1 MSKQDQSPDSCGDDE
16 NSKSLLKQNAPQKK
30 VKIETECDEIDC
42 IDWISQLPDELVIKI
57 LSLLSVTDA
66 FRTCSLSKRW
76 QYLCNFIDNF
86 IYDNEECSCSD
97 STTVHKFISL
107 TDNVLPRLS
116 CSSVK
121 KFRLKFAFDH
131 DDGVSYNPKIDK
143 WLEFAV
149 HKISED
155 CVLNWISL
163 KSLTL
168 GYLFIRE
175 EHIEQIMSNC
185 PQLESLKLNGFY
197 GFKRLHMTSPKC
209 MRLDH
214 YHPDGHWGSFEYD
227 CSFEIIAPYVQHLR
241 VSGNFEDAKIRLGNF
256 STFVHASLTFSRYE
270 YDAIDENIV
279 KDLLVTVRCAN
290 ELMLSSWFIKEISD
304 LMFEEEDVFFEF
316 LPLLECRRL
325 TISSYITQYSLSG
338 LDNLL
343 RSTPYPEN
351 LMIFP
356 DYVPGRIW
364 LLGMWDKVVAA
375 LEIWLERSI

>member
-66 FRTCSLSKRW
+66 FRTCILSKRW

-86 IYDNEECSCSD
+86 IYDNEECSRSD

-116 CSSVK
+116 CSSIK
-121 KFRLKFAFDH
+121 KFRLKFAFDY

-149 HKISED
+149 LKISED

-175 EHIEQIMSNC
+175 ERIEQIMSNC

-214 YHPDGHWGSFEYD
+214 HHPDGHWGSFEYD

-241 VSGNFEDAKIRLGNF
+241 ISGNFEDAKIRLGDF
-256 STFVHASLTFSRYE
+256 STLVHASY
-270 YDAIDENIV
+270 
-279 KDLLVTVRCAN
+279 
-290 ELMLSSWFIKEISD
+290 SS
-304 LMFEEEDVFFEF
+304 
-316 LPLLECRRL
+316 PR
-325 TISSYITQYSLSG
+325 T
-338 LDNLL
+338 
-343 RSTPYPEN
+343 
-351 LMIFP
+351 
-356 DYVPGRIW
+356 
-364 LLGMWDKVVAA
+364 
-375 LEIWLERSI
+375 

>member
-16 NSKSLLKQNAPQKK
+16 NSKSLLKENAPQKK
-30 VKIETECDEIDC
+30 VKIETECEEIDC

-66 FRTCSLSKRW
+66 FRTCILSKRW

-86 IYDNEECSCSD
+86 IYDNEECSRSD

-121 KFRLKFAFDH
+121 KFRLKFAFDY
-131 DDGVSYNPKIDK
+131 DDGVSYNLKIDK
-143 WLEFAV
+143 WLEFSV
-149 HKISED
+149 HKKVEDLYLYIWYTGDAIQLHAKPYSLPQYLCSNSSIVKLECENCRISED

-168 GYLFIRE
+168 GYLFIGE

-185 PQLESLKLNGFY
+185 LQLESLKLNGFY
-197 GFKRLHMTSPKC
+197 GFKRLHMTSPK
-209 MRLDH
+209 
-214 YHPDGHWGSFEYD
+214 Y
-227 CSFEIIAPYVQHLR
+227 
-241 VSGNFEDAKIRLGNF
+241 AKIRLGNF
-256 STFVHASLTFSRYE
+256 STLVHASLTFSRYE

-304 LMFEEEDVFFEF
+304 LMFEEEDVFYEF

-356 DYVPGRIW
+356 GYVPKW
-364 LLGMWDKVVAA
+364 NENQLVAS
-375 LEIWLERSI
+375 WRPNRQSPP